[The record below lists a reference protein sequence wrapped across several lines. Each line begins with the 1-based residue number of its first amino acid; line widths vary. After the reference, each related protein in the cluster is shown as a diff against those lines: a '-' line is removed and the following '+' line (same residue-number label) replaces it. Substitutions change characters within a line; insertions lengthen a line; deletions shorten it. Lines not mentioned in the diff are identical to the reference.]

1 MDTTIE
7 RAPAK
12 LNLALDVLK
21 KRPDGYHD
29 MRMVM
34 QSVGFCDELSL
45 TLNREGRCA
54 AHSNLRYIPG
64 DERNLAVKAAKAF
77 FSLLGEKNAG
87 VDISIKKRIPVCA
100 GMGGGSADAAAVLRA
115 LNRMT
120 GRPLSASELERLA
133 DTLGSDVP
141 FCVVG
146 GTALAEGRGE
156 LLTPAAPLPDC
167 SIVICKP
174 RFSVSTPKLFAALD
188 ECPCKLH
195 PDINGMTAALADGNL
210 RGVAQRMY
218 NVFEHQLT
226 TREEIGAIKR
236 TLLDSGALGSVM
248 TGTGSAVFGIFE
260 KKAEAQS
267 AADELSRRYSETAVT
282 SPTQAAEI

>member
-1 MDTTIE
+1 MDTTTE

-34 QSVGFCDELSL
+34 QTVGFCDELSL
-45 TLNREGRCA
+45 TMNSKGRCNA
-54 AHSNLRYIPG
+54 FSNLRYIPG

-77 FSLLGEKNAG
+77 FSRLGEKNLG
-87 VDISIKKRIPVCA
+87 VDINIKKRIPVCA

-120 GRPLSASELERLA
+120 GRPFSAAELEKLA
-133 DTLGSDVP
+133 ETLGSDVP

-167 SIVICKP
+167 KIVICKP

-188 ECPCKLH
+188 ECACKLH
-195 PDINGMTAALADGNL
+195 PDINGMAAALAEGNL

-218 NVFEHQLT
+218 NVFEHPLAA
-226 TREEIGAIKR
+226 REEIAAIKR
-236 TLLDSGALGSVM
+236 TMLDKGALGSVM

-260 KKAEAQS
+260 KQDEAEA
-267 AADELSRRYSETAVT
+267 AAEELIRLYSEVMIT
-282 SPTQAAEI
+282 SPEKEMSI